1 MTTGPQTPWKSCV
14 SGSLCHAVRVLVLCL
29 CTRSL
34 SASEPEN
41 WPGWRGPDPSGVA
54 RSQGLLPSW
63 PAGGPRLLGRST
75 EAGRGYSTPSVVG
88 AHICLLGAREGDTE
102 SLIALSWENGRL
114 VWALPF
120 GRTQGVYP
128 GPRSPPT
135 WHDGQLYVI
144 SSNGKLLCADA
155 HTGQAVWTRDLVK
168 DFDGQCG
175 PWAYAES
182 PLLDEGR
189 LVVTPGGPRA
199 TIVALNPTNG
209 AVLWTCAV
217 DRARPPEPR
226 ATRKRRPYSTAAYSS
241 IVPAT
246 IAGVRQYIQFLDG
259 GVVGVSAKDGRL
271 LWAYDEPASPVA
283 NCMTP
288 IVHGDVVFAASAY
301 NTGGGAARIV
311 HDNGQWR
318 VQPLWFLKD
327 FQNHHGGVVLI
338 QGFLY
343 GTVPTE
349 LLCVEFETGRIA
361 GRNPSVG
368 KGSVVAAGSQLYARS
383 ENGPIALVEARP
395 EAYTERGRFEQP
407 DRSSEK
413 AWPHLVIVRPRMLV
427 RDQSL
432 LLCYD
437 LAR

>member
-1 MTTGPQTPWKSCV
+1 MTTGLRTSRE
-14 SGSLCHAVRVLVLCL
+14 SRLFRSLYTAARVLVLCL
-29 CTRSL
+29 CGRSL
-34 SASEPEN
+34 LASETEN
-41 WPGWRGPDPSGVA
+41 WPGWRGPDRSGVA
-54 RSQGLLPSW
+54 PGQGLLPSW
-63 PAGGPRLLGRST
+63 PVEGPRLLWRST

-88 AHICLLGAREGDTE
+88 AHIYLLGAREGDTE

-120 GRTQGVYP
+120 GRTQGGYP
-128 GPRSPPT
+128 GPRSTPT
-135 WHDGQLYVI
+135 WHDGRLYVI
-144 SSNGKLLCADA
+144 SSDGKLLCADT

-182 PLLDEGR
+182 PLIDEGR
-189 LVVTPGGPRA
+189 LIVTPGGSRA

-217 DRARPPEPR
+217 DRARPPEPG

-288 IVHGDVVFAASAY
+288 IVRGDVVFAASAY
-301 NTGGGAARIV
+301 NTGGGAARIAYV
-311 HDNGQWR
+311 NGQWR

-327 FQNHHGGVVLI
+327 FQNHHGGVVLVN
-338 QGFLY
+338 GFLY
-343 GTVPTE
+343 GTGAKE
-349 LLCVEFETGRIA
+349 LFCVELQAGRIA
-361 GRNPSVG
+361 WRNPSVG
-368 KGSVVAAGSQLYARS
+368 KGSVVAAGSQLYVRS

-413 AWPHLVIVRPRMLV
+413 AWPHLVIVRQKMLV

-437 LAR
+437 LAK